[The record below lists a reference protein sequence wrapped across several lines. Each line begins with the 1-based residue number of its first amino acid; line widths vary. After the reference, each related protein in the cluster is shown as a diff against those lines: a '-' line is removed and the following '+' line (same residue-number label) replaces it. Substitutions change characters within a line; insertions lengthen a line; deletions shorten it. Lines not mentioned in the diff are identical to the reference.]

1 MTTEEEKLKEKEEQE
16 KKERRRN
23 VILIIIFMFLLF
35 LSSFGITYSV
45 YKGDSGGN
53 NEIITDKI
61 IFSYSDV
68 DRAGSGI
75 YIENAMPT
83 TDEVGKKLIGSK
95 EYFDFNI
102 NATSK
107 RTDIKYQLLIRKNDV
122 STLSNNDVRIYLTSL
137 NGTYEQE
144 LLLMYFSDLATTT
157 IDGTDY
163 YVLYEKIL
171 NKGIDNY
178 SDYYRLRMW
187 VKEDAVNYEDK
198 VFSINVDVS
207 AIGVEE

>member
-1 MTTEEEKLKEKEEQE
+1 MTPEEIMLKEKEEQD

-23 VILIIIFMFLLF
+23 LFLIIVFMFLLF
-35 LSSFGITYSV
+35 LSSFGITYSI

-53 NEIITDKI
+53 NQIITDKI
-61 IFSYSDV
+61 IFTYSDV

-75 YIENAMPT
+75 YIEDAVPI
-83 TDEVGKKLIGSK
+83 TDKVGKKLTGTK

-107 RTDIKYQLLIRKNDV
+107 QTDIKYQVLVRKNSE
-122 STLSNNDVRIYLTSL
+122 STLDNSDVRIYLTSL
-137 NGTYEQE
+137 NGTYEEE
-144 LLLMYFSDLATTT
+144 LVLKTFSDLKTTT
-157 IDGTDY
+157 VDHTEY
-163 YVLYEKIL
+163 YVLYEKVL

-187 VKEDAVNYEDK
+187 VKDDAINYDYK
-198 VFSINVDVS
+198 TFSINVDVS
-207 AIGVEE
+207 AIGVSE

>member
-23 VILIIIFMFLLF
+23 LFLIIVFMFLLF
-35 LSSFGITYSV
+35 LSSFGITYSI
-45 YKGDSGGN
+45 YKGDSGRN
-53 NEIITDKI
+53 NEIVTDKI
-61 IFSYSDV
+61 IFTYSDV
-68 DRAGSGI
+68 DKSGSGI
-75 YIENAMPT
+75 FIENALPT
-83 TDEVGKKLIGSK
+83 SDDIGKKLIGTK

-107 RTDIKYQLLIRKNDV
+107 KTNIKYQVLVKKNSV
-122 STLSNNDVRIYLTSL
+122 SSLSNNNVRIYLTSL

-144 LLLMYFSDLATTT
+144 LVLKTFNELNTTT
-157 IDGTDY
+157 IGNNDY
-163 YVLYEKIL
+163 YILYEKIL

-187 VKEDAVNYEDK
+187 VKDDAINYEDK
-198 VFSINVDVS
+198 IFSINVDVN
-207 AIGVEE
+207 AVGVGE